1 MVDVCLKAE
10 AFLRAS
16 FWALILTL
24 WGLLATPLWAHTNG
38 AVGGG
43 MDFPIFISLDNP
55 TGPQNSVGVHLF
67 AQWENWS
74 FRVGWRFAFVE
85 NTPFSSTQ
93 SYVANPTL
101 YNIDGNSGLTWA
113 ELAFGREFPFVLNPV
128 ITVVPSLGVVWEP
141 RLTGTAPSYAS
152 GQEESPLFAEA
163 SLAFRLSL
171 KNDFYL
177 SPEFRY
183 GWDVL
188 SMNGQ
193 QVLFGVELGYAYG
206 R

>member
-1 MVDVCLKAE
+1 M
-10 AFLRAS
+10 RAT
-16 FWALILTL
+16 FWGLTL
-24 WGLLATPLWAHTNG
+24 IIWGLFAAPLWAHSSG
-38 AVGGG
+38 AVGAG
-43 MDFPIFISLDNP
+43 MDFPIFISLNNP

-74 FRVGWRFAFVE
+74 FRAGWRLAFSE
-85 NTPFSSTQ
+85 STPFSSTQ

-101 YNIDGNSGLTWA
+101 YIVDANSGLTWA
-113 ELAFGREFPFVLNPV
+113 EFAVCREFPFVLNQV
-128 ITVVPSLGVVWEP
+128 ITVVPALGVAWEP

-152 GQEESPLFAEA
+152 NQQESPLLAEA

-206 R
+206 P